1 MSDSDNEVIFIEPSK
16 HPTSQV
22 AAEIDSNSDDDDE
35 IYCPFP
41 SQQQPAELPE
51 EDVAPNLALPP
62 QCSQQSLRPPA
73 PQVRPPLAPLPK
85 SGNSSNASSQ
95 AIAPLPAPPQRK
107 RHWFCYLLR
116 SKSPAHPYVTYIG
129 FTVNPN
135 RRLRQHNG
143 ELSAGARR
151 THKCRP
157 WEFVCVLHG
166 FPSKHH
172 ALM

>member
-1 MSDSDNEVIFIEPSK
+1 MFIEPLEHLNSRVD
-16 HPTSQV
+16 V
-22 AAEIDSNSDDDDE
+22 AIDSNSDDDDDE
-35 IYCPFP
+35 FYCPFP
-41 SQQQPAELPE
+41 SQQQTEELQ
-51 EDVAPNLALPP
+51 DTVAPTVAQPP
-62 QCSQQSLRPPA
+62 QPSPLLPLPTRQ
-73 PQVRPPLAPLPK
+73 PLAPLPTRDN
-85 SGNSSNASSQ
+85 SCNTATQTSQAYPSNSS
-95 AIAPLPAPPQRK
+95 APLPPQRK

-143 ELSAGARR
+143 ELSAGAKR